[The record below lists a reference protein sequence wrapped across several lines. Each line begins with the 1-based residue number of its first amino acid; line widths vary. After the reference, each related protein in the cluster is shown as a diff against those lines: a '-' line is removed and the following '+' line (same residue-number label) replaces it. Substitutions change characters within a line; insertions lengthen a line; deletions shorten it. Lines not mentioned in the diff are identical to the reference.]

1 LPENGR
7 LKEQK
12 GREVEELQNWK
23 MRRQTGLSHAVT
35 AACSIYVLSL
45 AMQMFCLS
53 LHFLATTATNAS
65 HLIGE
70 GGGNCVV
77 VTDVEVLCF
86 FHVFYVLRAVVF
98 YE

>member
-1 LPENGR
+1 M
-7 LKEQK
+7 
-12 GREVEELQNWK
+12 EELQNWK

-35 AACSIYVLSL
+35 AACSIYVFFL

-77 VTDVEVLCF
+77 VTDVEVLGFFPCF
-86 FHVFYVLRAVVF
+86 FMFYVRLCFMSDIALF
-98 YE
+98 TD

>member
-1 LPENGR
+1 M
-7 LKEQK
+7 
-12 GREVEELQNWK
+12 EELQNWK

-35 AACSIYVLSL
+35 AACSIYVFFL

-86 FHVFYVLRAVVF
+86 FHVFLCFTCDCVL
-98 YE
+98 

>member
-1 LPENGR
+1 ME
-7 LKEQK
+7 EQK

-86 FHVFYVLRAVVF
+86 FHVFCVLRAVVF